1 MQNAVCKMPNTSKTK
16 QNTYTQGPDCINRHT
31 HWESHTSMHWKN
43 NVHII
48 QIKNK
53 KLQPGQREMA
63 AYGNEEIESDRAR
76 ERASIDSVAN
86 RTKNG

>member
-1 MQNAVCKMPNTSKTK
+1 MYYFMQNAECKMPNTSKTK
-16 QNTYTQGPDCINRHT
+16 QNTYTQGPDCINRHI

-53 KLQPGQREMA
+53 QVA
-63 AYGNEEIESDRAR
+63 ARSKRDGSIRPVRDRVR
-76 ERASIDSVAN
+76 
-86 RTKNG
+86 